1 MRPSRVWQSLGLSLV
16 LPAFLWR
23 AAFADC
29 AERPEGR
36 IIEIAI
42 KSCERIVADANEE
55 VRQHAGRFYGAW
67 NLKKAYTGALI
78 TDLQGLR
85 WMYPPSDP
93 NLCARFPRNTR
104 VLKRAYFTCCD
115 TGRWGKCVFGG
126 NWLGDV
132 DGPPVNTF
140 Q

>member
-1 MRPSRVWQSLGLSLV
+1 MRPSSAWQSLGLSLA
-16 LPAFLWR
+16 LPAFLWQ

-29 AERPEGR
+29 AERPQGQV
-36 IIEIAI
+36 IDVAI
-42 KSCERIVADANEE
+42 KACERIVADANEE
-55 VRQHAGRFYGAW
+55 VRQHGGRLYDVW

-78 TDLQGLR
+78 TDLRGLR
-85 WMYPPSDP
+85 WMYPSSAP
-93 NLCARFPRNTR
+93 NPCAQFPVNTR
-104 VLKRAYFTCCD
+104 VPKRAYFTCCD

-132 DGPPVNTF
+132 DAPPVNAF